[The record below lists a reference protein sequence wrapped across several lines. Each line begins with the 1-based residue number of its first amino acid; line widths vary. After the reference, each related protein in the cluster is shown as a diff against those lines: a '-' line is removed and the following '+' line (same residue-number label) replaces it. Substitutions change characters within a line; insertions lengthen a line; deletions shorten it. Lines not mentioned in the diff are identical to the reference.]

1 MTPILQEPQEHT
13 PLNKYTVTTD
23 TGEKYI
29 VEYSTILN
37 VRIILHNGDNS
48 YQIGKFIDRN

>member
-1 MTPILQEPQEHT
+1 MTPILQEPQEHN

-29 VEYSTILN
+29 MEDSTILN
-37 VRIILHNGDNS
+37 AEIILHKGDNS